1 MNRREFTKGLAAAG
15 LAPALPLPALAK
27 AAPAV
32 AAAKDPMYFWANFVS
47 RVHNKSSANM
57 ITRLLK
63 IDAEHGAKLYAQLI
77 ADGALTAPDA
87 YGLSQSTNPLYPEYS
102 RVAGHGPKTVEN
114 LTKSSDK
121 QSFDTASSEQE
132 ETVEDNSSKDV
143 SAQENEGSEGAE
155 AHVSE
160 ENASEDD
167 MDNEAESADLVETR
181 EAPNPEEPSDGFT
194 SS

>member
-114 LTKSSDK
+114 LTKSNNK
-121 QSFDTASSEQE
+121 QSLDTASSDKE
-132 ETVEDNSSKDV
+132 EAIEDEISEDI
-143 SAQENEGSEGAE
+143 SAQNDEGSESKEARISEQTAPEDEVGNKAE
-155 AHVSE
+155 T
-160 ENASEDD
+160 D
-167 MDNEAESADLVETR
+167 DLVETN
-181 EAPNPEEPSDGFT
+181 EAPDSKEPSDDFT